1 MLKNFQLHID
11 GSHFPGYKVTQPFY
25 IYVQYSIEDGKF
37 GGVKNVTIPFNA
49 VGTLYNS
56 EKFKREIEAAAL
68 NNFESLHKV
77 KKTTADVIDH
87 EAHQNLKS
95 QITY

>member
-11 GSHFPGYKVTQPFY
+11 NSHFPGYKVTQPFY
-25 IYVQYSIEDGKF
+25 VFVQYSIEDGKF
-37 GGVKNVTIPFNA
+37 DGVKSVTFPMSAI
-49 VGTLYNS
+49 GTLKNS
-56 EKFKREIEAAAL
+56 DRLKKEIEAAAK
-68 NNFESLHKV
+68 NNFESLYSV